1 MCACFIRTSNTNN
14 FNVVSH
20 HCHTFPPCWPALAG
34 HRSWHK
40 VWKWWWNSVE
50 FVFFLA
56 FLLKALIQVS
66 FFFWMTIMYS
76 ICLYTSIDL
85 CTRLFYFADVSPGW
99 HQKPPLVHYGMQC
112 SDGPESSGRD
122 GLVVGWYCREALQC
136 RLMWRSLTFC
146 HDKKHLCI
154 VNVRKPPFCYLL
166 ATEGC
171 PSVWLIPHHGT
182 LVLVMSHL
190 QTIIFSWQMGKMAT
204 SYNGLK
210 CNIFLCLFHYP
221 SSNVKILCLCQLRTQ
236 HVATNM
242 LDF

>member
-1 MCACFIRTSNTNN
+1 MTSKTTTGALWDAVQWRARI
-14 FNVVSH
+14 FWQGW
-20 HCHTFPPCWPALAG
+20 TGCWMILPRGSSMQTDVMFTLNGG
-34 HRSWHK
+34 H
-40 VWKWWWNSVE
+40 
-50 FVFFLA
+50 
-56 FLLKALIQVS
+56 
-66 FFFWMTIMYS
+66 
-76 ICLYTSIDL
+76 
-85 CTRLFYFADVSPGW
+85 
-99 HQKPPLVHYGMQC
+99 
-112 SDGPESSGRD
+112 
-122 GLVVGWYCREALQC
+122 
-136 RLMWRSLTFC
+136 WRSLKFC